1 MMTETRKKNLKGSL
15 PHNCQ
20 NQKPSSN
27 LVKMDNNVV
36 FKSKHGNFFK
46 KEDVEDDYYVFEVR
60 DQQQILITKDQLLPE
75 KAVSPIRNIL

>member
-1 MMTETRKKNLKGSL
+1 
-15 PHNCQ
+15 
-20 NQKPSSN
+20 
-27 LVKMDNNVV
+27 MDNNVV

-75 KAVSPIRNIL
+75 KAVSPILNILWIKELIYNLKLATGQKFSHGSF

>member
-1 MMTETRKKNLKGSL
+1 MTETRQKNHKGSL
-15 PHNCQ
+15 PHNWK
-20 NQKPSSN
+20 NRKPSSN

-75 KAVSPIRNIL
+75 KAVSPILNIL